1 VAWGPGGAPSS
12 KPTDLPRAAELLRP
26 LLDDPDS
33 SKQVKI
39 VYADILNYL
48 SHAQPKEQAVATCE
62 EARKV
67 LAGLGALQL
76 EDLTAA
82 SVYADTADS
91 QARHALGL
99 GRLEDAERLEREV
112 YEIAEA
118 VLARRPGDIRSMK
131 NRALA
136 ADLLGRIASRR
147 QDFDTATRYAARSEQ
162 AGEDIV
168 RFNPGDLGS
177 WLHWLRGRQLGAS
190 VLLQQGRVSEAIAKR
205 YSIVGLADDER
216 VPSSLQPMLEDTWYS
231 IAELQ
236 MAFGQRASAERSF
249 AAGVKATEE
258 AAAQQPE
265 GSLRRTLTML
275 RPPGERASLAFQ
287 AGDYAAALDK
297 ATAVVNEVER
307 LQIDENDTQMQQA
320 RDDVR
325 QWTLEIVADS
335 AIRLGRYDQAE
346 AAARRSLDVPPV
358 NFGDP
363 QANKAS
369 QHLRLAHALARQG
382 RNAEALTALAP
393 ALEHF
398 RSKKAAGA
406 TGTDFR
412 LQYAETLYVSALA
425 QSADPAGGRARQQA
439 LSEAA
444 AELAGVTDEVR
455 QLSQARVLSG
465 WIAAASGSAGA

>member
-1 VAWGPGGAPSS
+1 
-12 KPTDLPRAAELLRP
+12 
-26 LLDDPDS
+26 
-33 SKQVKI
+33 
-39 VYADILNYL
+39 
-48 SHAQPKEQAVATCE
+48 
-62 EARKV
+62 
-67 LAGLGALQL
+67 
-76 EDLTAA
+76 
-82 SVYADTADS
+82 
-91 QARHALGL
+91 
-99 GRLEDAERLEREV
+99 
-112 YEIAEA
+112 
-118 VLARRPGDIRSMK
+118 
-131 NRALA
+131 
-136 ADLLGRIASRR
+136 
-147 QDFDTATRYAARSEQ
+147 
-162 AGEDIV
+162 
-168 RFNPGDLGS
+168 
-177 WLHWLRGRQLGAS
+177 
-190 VLLQQGRVSEAIAKR
+190 
-205 YSIVGLADDER
+205 
-216 VPSSLQPMLEDTWYS
+216 MLEDTWYS

-382 RNAEALTALAP
+382 RNAEALTTLAP

>member
-1 VAWGPGGAPSS
+1 
-12 KPTDLPRAAELLRP
+12 
-26 LLDDPDS
+26 
-33 SKQVKI
+33 
-39 VYADILNYL
+39 
-48 SHAQPKEQAVATCE
+48 
-62 EARKV
+62 
-67 LAGLGALQL
+67 
-76 EDLTAA
+76 
-82 SVYADTADS
+82 VYADTADS
-91 QARHALGL
+91 QARHSLAL
-99 GRLEDAERLEREV
+99 GRLEDAERLEGEV

-147 QDFDTATRYAARSEQ
+147 QDFDAATRYAARSEQ

-177 WLHWLRGRQLGAS
+177 WLYWIRGRQLAAG
-190 VLLQQGRVSEAIAKR
+190 VLLQQGKVSEAIAKR
-205 YSIVGLADDER
+205 YSIVGLADDQR
-216 VPSSLQPMLEDTWYS
+216 LPSSLQPMLEEAWYS

-236 MAFGQRASAERSF
+236 MASGQSAAAERSF

-265 GSLRRTLTML
+265 GSVRRTLTMM
-275 RPPGERASLAFQ
+275 RPPGERALLALQ

-307 LQIDENDTQMQQA
+307 LRVDENDTQMQQA
-320 RDDVR
+320 RNDGR
-325 QWTLEIVADS
+325 QWMLEIVADS
-335 AIRLGRYDQAE
+335 AIRLGRYEQAE
-346 AAARRSLDVPPV
+346 AASRRSLDLPPV

-363 QANKAS
+363 AANKAR

-382 RNAEALTALAP
+382 KGAEALAALAP
-393 ALEHF
+393 ALEHY

-412 LQYAETLYVSALA
+412 LEYAEALLVSALT
-425 QSADPAGGRARQQA
+425 QSADPAGRRARQQA
-439 LSEAA
+439 LRQAA

-455 QLSQARVLSG
+455 QLSETRVLAG
-465 WIAAASGSAGA
+465 WIAAASGPAGA